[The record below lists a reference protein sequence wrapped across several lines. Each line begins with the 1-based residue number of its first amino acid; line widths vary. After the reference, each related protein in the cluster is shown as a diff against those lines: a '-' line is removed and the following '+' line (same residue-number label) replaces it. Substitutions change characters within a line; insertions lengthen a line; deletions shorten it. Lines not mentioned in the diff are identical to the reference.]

1 MRNKSRKNFEKDLE
15 GERKRYNFAVPK
27 EKKSRAV
34 GQEYSER
41 RRQGSKRVGSEIFE
55 KKCNNKM

>member
-1 MRNKSRKNFEKDLE
+1 LE